1 MSEIMTINGVDCYE
15 RDGTAY
21 LRLETVLH
29 GLGFTQEYTEQRLKE
44 LGFPHKWGE
53 DTFIP
58 ENIFCHLSTGA
69 ESASAQAFYAE
80 VIDEVLPAI
89 HKHGACSARPLPR
102 PFESVQA
109 ARLLLQARGPDRI
122 GVIRL
127 LKQGGFD
134 VDMIDSV
141 PAAQPAVQ
149 ESPAAGNAANG
160 AADDASGNP
169 GNDITNKDHIRE
181 FLEDILPRV
190 QWDMLPFKVLHDVY
204 GCWLGIYHPDVPLCG
219 RKRFIRRLE
228 PLVGDYGWALPEK
241 NDRGHYKKM
250 WTKGRMDGPE
260 PVIAEFKIKYWYDT
274 GHNGSSLDL
283 LASPKPALAYSG
295 IYRVKDR
302 L

>member
-149 ESPAAGNAANG
+149 ESPVAGNAANG
-160 AADDASGNP
+160 AGHDSDTAGD
-169 GNDITNKDHIRE
+169 KDYIRA
-181 FLEDILPRV
+181 FLEDVLPRV
-190 QWDMLPFKVLHDVY
+190 CWNMLPFRYLHEMYCNWIDANCPNAPMY
-204 GCWLGIYHPDVPLCG
+204 SRKHFTERLPGIVED
-219 RKRFIRRLE
+219 F
-228 PLVGDYGWALPEK
+228 GWALPEK
-241 NDRGHYKKM
+241 NSQGHYKKM
-250 WTKGRMDGPE
+250 WTKDRMPSKS
-260 PVIAEFKIKYWYDT
+260 I
-274 GHNGSSLDL
+274 
-283 LASPKPALAYSG
+283 
-295 IYRVKDR
+295 
-302 L
+302 